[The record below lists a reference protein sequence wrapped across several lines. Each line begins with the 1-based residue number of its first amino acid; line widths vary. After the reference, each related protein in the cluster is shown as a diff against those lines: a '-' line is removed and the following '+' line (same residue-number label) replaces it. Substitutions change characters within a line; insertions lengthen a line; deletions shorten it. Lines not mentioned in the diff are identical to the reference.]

1 MGEISTRVNPRA
13 RKWWCNGRIIDRCA
27 RQLQVVTVDSS
38 LWGGGRSWGGGSG
51 RSVRV
56 VALESECFVFVS
68 DANVR
73 GEGQAGN
80 CVAVGRG
87 LQEG

>member
-1 MGEISTRVNPRA
+1 M
-13 RKWWCNGRIIDRCA
+13 
-27 RQLQVVTVDSS
+27 
-38 LWGGGRSWGGGSG
+38 
-51 RSVRV
+51 

-68 DANVR
+68 DANMR

-80 CVAVGRG
+80 YVAVGRG